1 MNRISVLV
9 RKIPNYNNSS
19 IYHHIDYQR
28 ELVNRV
34 KESPGFIDINN
45 YIIKNVK
52 DDNRNRKYIKHY
64 EYNNNLD
71 KLVNITTW
79 THIDNW
85 YNWYNS
91 NERNNIK
98 QKYNGVIKEEDIIIL
113 ENKNYLEDFF
123 LL

>member
-113 ENKNYLEDFF
+113 ENKKYLEDFF

>member
-19 IYHHIDYQR
+19 LYHHVDYQR
-28 ELVNRV
+28 ELVNQV
-34 KESPGFIDINN
+34 IKSPGFIGIEN
-45 YIIKNVK
+45 YVIKNIK
-52 DDNRNRKYIKHY
+52 ENKYKNNIEY

-79 THIDNW
+79 DNIDDW

-91 NERNNIK
+91 YERNIIK
-98 QKYNGVIKEEDIIIL
+98 KKYNGVIKNEDVIIL

>member
-19 IYHHIDYQR
+19 LYHHVDYQR
-28 ELVNRV
+28 ELVNQV
-34 KESPGFIDINN
+34 IKSPGFIGIEN
-45 YIIKNVK
+45 YVIKNIK
-52 DDNRNRKYIKHY
+52 ENENKYKYNIEY

-79 THIDNW
+79 DNIDDW

-91 NERNNIK
+91 YERNKIK
-98 QKYNGVIKEEDIIIL
+98 KKYNGVIKNEDVIIL

>member
-19 IYHHIDYQR
+19 IYHHVDYQR
-28 ELVNRV
+28 ELVNTVV
-34 KESPGFIDINN
+34 KSPGFIDIKN
-45 YIIKNVK
+45 YVIKNIK
-52 DDNRNRKYIKHY
+52 DEYNQYY
-64 EYNNNLD
+64 EYNKNLD

-79 THIDNW
+79 SNIDDWN
-85 YNWYNS
+85 NWYNS
-91 NERNNIK
+91 DERNK
-98 QKYNGVIKEEDIIIL
+98 LKKKYNGVIKKEDVIIL